1 VSRARTSA
9 RAAVTFRAT
18 ILCLLVLITAGMA
31 RVTLAAQA
39 AEASIDAW
47 ELKQELRVEQQLART
62 LEADRSSLAAHSRIE
77 DLACE
82 SLNMDRPA
90 QVCYLELPGAQ
101 QPSAAVVADAAGSAA
116 APAGDASPALETA
129 RSGFITTL
137 AHLAAGEAQA
147 LLVGNMGL
155 GSIR

>member
-1 VSRARTSA
+1 M
-9 RAAVTFRAT
+9 
-18 ILCLLVLITAGMA
+18 LCLLVLITAGMT

-47 ELKQELRVEQQLART
+47 ELKQELRVEQQLTRT

-77 DLACE
+77 NLACE
-82 SLNMDRPA
+82 TLDMDRPV
-90 QVCYLELPGAQ
+90 QVCYLELPGGATPEAPGATDQ
-101 QPSAAVVADAAGSAA
+101 VAGSPASAADAQATSA
-116 APAGDASPALETA
+116 TA
-129 RSGFITTL
+129 RSGFIATL

>member
-1 VSRARTSA
+1 
-9 RAAVTFRAT
+9 
-18 ILCLLVLITAGMA
+18 M

-47 ELKQELRVEQQLART
+47 ELKQELRAEQQVTRA
-62 LEADRSSLAAHSRIE
+62 LEADRSSLAAPSRIE

-82 SLNMDRPA
+82 TLNMDRPA
-90 QVCYLELPGAQ
+90 QVCYLDLPGI
-101 QPSAAVVADAAGSAA
+101 AATPADPATSDEQAPPTRGTTFGDGLVA
-116 APAGDASPALETA
+116 
-129 RSGFITTL
+129 TL

-155 GSIR
+155 GSVR